1 MSSANVSAS
10 TMRIRMQA
18 KREHERALAQ
28 DPSIFD
34 YDAIY
39 DDLQAKKNE
48 KVTEQK
54 AADKERKVCIDHLLA
69 FIWYFIEFRGGSER
83 E

>member
-69 FIWYFIEFRGGSER
+69 FI
-83 E
+83 